1 VVFLFRAA
9 RLLTLMQELQQWN
22 LIMST
27 FTKFSKPFMGML
39 LLTYTVYYIFAWF
52 GMLLFGNRV
61 TLDSK
66 QTQVSGD

>member
-1 VVFLFRAA
+1 
-9 RLLTLMQELQQWN
+9 
-22 LIMST
+22 MST